1 MDPDSGSGPWIRT
14 LKKLDP
20 EKPGPR
26 KTWNQKNL
34 DPEKTGLWK
43 IWTMKILD
51 YEKREKQLDAE
62 EKIRR
67 PHGIIY

>member
-1 MDPDSGSGPWIRT
+1 MFQLTTSKIWTQSLDRT

-26 KTWNQKNL
+26 K
-34 DPEKTGLWK
+34 
-43 IWTMKILD
+43 IWTLKNLD
-51 YEKREKQLDAE
+51 YEKRWKQLDA
-62 EKIRR
+62 KR